1 MTSFCPRIFC
11 IGRNYVEHIEELSN
25 EVPTEPVIFMKPY
38 SSLGDNAQTIYYP
51 THGKQLQFETEVVVR
66 IGKDRQPAD
75 ISIGLDMTLRDVQTR
90 LKNKGLP
97 WEKSKSFDDS
107 ARTADWVFVGD
118 VDLNDIDICC
128 RVNGEVK
135 QDANTKQMIRS
146 VNQVVAEVATIWR
159 LQPGDLIY
167 TGTPKGVGDLH
178 VGDEICI
185 SSKALG
191 VEQVFTIRSWPI

>member
-11 IGRNYVEHIEELSN
+11 IGRNYVEHIEELDN

-38 SSLGDNAQTIYYP
+38 SSMADNASTIRYP
-51 THGKQLQFETEVVVR
+51 SHGEQLQFETEVVVR
-66 IGKDRQPAD
+66 IGKDLQLAD

-90 LKNKGLP
+90 LKDKGLP
-97 WEKSKSFDDS
+97 WEKAKAFDGS
-107 ARTADWVFVGD
+107 ARTADWVTVVG
-118 VDLNDIDICC
+118 VDLYDIDICC

-146 VNQVVAEVATIWR
+146 VNQVVTEVATIWR

-167 TGTPKGVGDLH
+167 TGTPKGVGEVS

-185 SSKALG
+185 SSKALA
-191 VEQVFTIRSWPI
+191 VEQVFTIQK